1 MGQFDT
7 MSVSDKKT
15 LLTAWI
21 AAGKK
26 HGIFTIAHVGSPVQ
40 SDAIELAT
48 FAAELGADAI
58 ASVPGYYESYAS
70 AETVADFIQPIAA
83 AAPNLPFFFYHIP
96 PLTHSNINAVDLLR
110 ITSDPN
116 SSHQVPTLCGIK
128 FVSSNLT
135 DWFFSVQGY
144 NHSHVLL
151 FAPEP
156 KMASFALGRGRGVVL
171 AEDFYAPS
179 FLRMY
184 ASWLRGDSAAAFK
197 EQAWKFQSEEV
208 FRRFGGSAA
217 KRLLYGTSFPI
228 TRGKVD
234 LGPPRLPAAP
244 FDASRRD
251 ALIEALSGVNFW
263 NETSPQNL

>member
-1 MGQFDT
+1 
-7 MSVSDKKT
+7 
-15 LLTAWI
+15 
-21 AAGKK
+21 
-26 HGIFTIAHVGSPVQ
+26 
-40 SDAIELAT
+40 
-48 FAAELGADAI
+48 
-58 ASVPGYYESYAS
+58 
-70 AETVADFIQPIAA
+70 
-83 AAPNLPFFFYHIP
+83 
-96 PLTHSNINAVDLLR
+96 
-110 ITSDPN
+110 
-116 SSHQVPTLCGIK
+116 
-128 FVSSNLT
+128 
-135 DWFFSVQGY
+135 
-144 NHSHVLL
+144 
-151 FAPEP
+151 
-156 KMASFALGRGRGVVL
+156 MANFALGRGRGVVL